1 MAGTPADRKYT
12 KTHEWI
18 KIDGEEALIGITDY
32 AQGELGEVVFVE
44 TPEINSF
51 VEQGTRL
58 GVIES
63 IKSVSEIYAPLSGM
77 ITEVN
82 NSLTEN
88 PHLVN
93 QSPYDKGW
101 VLKMKV
107 EGKESLAE
115 EDSLLDAEEYIG
127 ETGGTTA

>member
-1 MAGTPADRKYT
+1 M
-12 KTHEWI
+12 
-18 KIDGEEALIGITDY
+18 
-32 AQGELGEVVFVE
+32 E